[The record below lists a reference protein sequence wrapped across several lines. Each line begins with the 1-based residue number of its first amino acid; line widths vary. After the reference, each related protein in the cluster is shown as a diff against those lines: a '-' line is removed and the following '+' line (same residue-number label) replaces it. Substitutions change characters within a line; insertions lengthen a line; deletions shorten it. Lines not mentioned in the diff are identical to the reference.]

1 MAGRARAAAAGPV
14 AAATGG
20 RHPAPEGP
28 PPRQVSAHRP
38 RYPPRAPPPP
48 PPHRGGASLSVGGRP
63 GSSPQGSCDGRRHS
77 LTLPRREAAST
88 ARTGSILPRPPTA
101 FPPLLRPAARRG
113 PPLLPPCRLQVLP
126 DLPLHPSP
134 SSTCLPL
141 AASGRGWVGG
151 KGLPHLWLL
160 EQMAV
165 IKQCD

>member
-63 GSSPQGSCDGRRHS
+63 GSSPQGSGDGRRHS
-77 LTLPRREAAST
+77 LTHPAGKRPPQLEPGQSSR
-88 ARTGSILPRPPTA
+88 GPRPPSRRSSG
-101 FPPLLRPAARRG
+101 PRRG
-113 PPLLPPCRLQVLP
+113 GGRRSFLRAGSRCCPTFPFTPRRAPPASRWLPRGGGGWEGRDC
-126 DLPLHPSP
+126 HI
-134 SSTCLPL
+134 
-141 AASGRGWVGG
+141 SGCWNR
-151 KGLPHLWLL
+151 WL
-160 EQMAV
+160 
-165 IKQCD
+165 